1 MSRPPGRLAD
11 QPKASKVALMGSA
24 AISAPLRGF
33 GMLKSDLVQRIRQ
46 QTPHLRVQDA
56 EKIVGAIFDEIT
68 ASMARGK
75 RIELRGFG
83 TFFVKVW
90 GARTSRDPRTGAP
103 IPIPKKAFPRFK
115 AAKEMK
121 ERLNRQTD

>member
-1 MSRPPGRLAD
+1 
-11 QPKASKVALMGSA
+11 MGSA
-24 AISAPLRGF
+24 AVSAPLRGF
-33 GMLKSDLVQRIRQ
+33 GMIKSDLVQRIWQ

-56 EKIVGAIFDEIT
+56 EKIVGAIFDEII
-68 ASMARGK
+68 ASLARGK

-83 TFFVKVW
+83 TFSVTVRE
-90 GARTSRDPRTGAP
+90 ARTSRNPRTGAP

-121 ERLNRQTD
+121 ERLNRREE